1 MSSDSTLPGTIPVQD
16 STLKSKLLPNL
27 VIRTP
32 SKWVIKGIIA
42 GIVILFIAL
51 ISVIVFSIQIQN
63 LIESDAEFERRHI
76 SLDQDFEDHVEK
88 FDALENKVSL
98 LVQKI
103 ESLTHQLN
111 ASGKTFFLLFNIN
124 KFIEIIF
131 NLMFLQISHCQ
142 QSQKDFMEK
151 MHFMLK

>member
-1 MSSDSTLPGTIPVQD
+1 MSSDLTIPGTIPVQD

-32 SKWVIKGIIA
+32 SKWVKGTIA
-42 GIVILFIAL
+42 GIVILIIAL
-51 ISVIVFSIQIQN
+51 LSVIVFSIQIQN
-63 LIESDAEFERRHI
+63 LFESNAE
-76 SLDQDFEDHVEK
+76 LDQDFDDHVEK
-88 FDALENKVSL
+88 FDALENKFSL

-103 ESLTHQLN
+103 ESLAHQLN
-111 ASGKTFFLLFNIN
+111 ASGETFFLLFYID
-124 KFIEIIF
+124 KFIEINL